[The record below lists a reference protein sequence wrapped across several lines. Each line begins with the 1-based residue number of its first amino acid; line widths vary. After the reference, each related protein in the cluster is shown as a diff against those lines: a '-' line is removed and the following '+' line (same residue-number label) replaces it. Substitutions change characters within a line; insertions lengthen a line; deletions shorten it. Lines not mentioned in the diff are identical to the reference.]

1 MSHIF
6 NKVPPK
12 IKRLVIVSTICL
24 GLVGF
29 IALGLTLGER
39 KNSNQKEQV
48 VRNVLMDRNT
58 REVSIDA
65 MEADLKRLARE
76 NKELGRQVIALQNRL
91 DRQAYVSGIKSDSG
105 EINTKLQELNK
116 KITALDEAY
125 RAFVS
130 LKQEQIGSSFQKDK
144 TIDDKSYKSDQEKFE
159 NNSSMQSM
167 SLHAELF
174 EEDIPSSR
182 SIHIFSEKKKS
193 SQNDNYQTQ
202 NLNSRTLRD
211 IVLPAGSILT
221 GVFLNGM
228 DAPTGHGSGRQQFPA
243 LVKIQKEAILPNNYR
258 SDIRDC
264 FLIVSGYG
272 DLSSERAYLRG
283 EVLSCI
289 TNKKEILEGRL
300 DSYVVGP
307 DGHAGVRGR
316 LVSKQGQVIA
326 KSLMAGF
333 LSGLSKAFDVNAVP
347 TLNTSSSGSVSY
359 EKVYSTTALQGAA
372 ASGISS
378 SLDRIANFYIEMA
391 EGLFPVIEID
401 AGRKI
406 SVIVSKG
413 ARLSIKSLKDY
424 EGKRSKEEKRDVFNN
439 DKAMTS
445 TFFDQRKMTNDR

>member
-1 MSHIF
+1 MAHIF

-12 IKRLVIVSTICL
+12 IKRHVIVTTICL
-24 GLVGF
+24 CLVGF

-65 MEADLKRLARE
+65 MEADLKRLARD

-91 DRQAYVSGIKSDSG
+91 DRQSYVSGIKSDSG

-125 RAFVS
+125 RALVS
-130 LKQEQIGSSFQKDK
+130 LKQEQITHSFQTDK
-144 TIDDKSYKSDQEKFE
+144 TIDDKSYRSDQEKFE
-159 NNSSMQSM
+159 NNSSLQSM
-167 SLHAELF
+167 SLHPELF
-174 EEDIPSSR
+174 EGDISSTR

-193 SQNDNYQTQ
+193 SQTENYQTQ
-202 NLNSRTLRD
+202 NLNSRALRD

-347 TLNTSSSGSVSY
+347 TLNTSSNGSVSY

-424 EGKRSKEEKRDVFNN
+424 EGKRSKEEKRGEFNN